1 MATISDTKD
10 DIKADV
16 KELVD
21 IVIEDK
27 IPKERIEE
35 CHSFADIITQVYAP
49 TEIRTRTSGIIYY
62 RD

>member
-1 MATISDTKD
+1 MAIVSTMRA

-27 IPKERIEE
+27 NFKEIVFWTLQ
-35 CHSFADIITQVYAP
+35 S
-49 TEIRTRTSGIIYY
+49 
-62 RD
+62 

>member
-27 IPKERIEE
+27 IHKERIEE
-35 CHSFADIITQVYAP
+35 CHSFADILV
-49 TEIRTRTSGIIYY
+49 
-62 RD
+62 

>member
-1 MATISDTKD
+1 MATASTMRD

-27 IPKERIEE
+27 I
-35 CHSFADIITQVYAP
+35 FTNQ
-49 TEIRTRTSGIIYY
+49 
-62 RD
+62 